1 MTPSLQVPLRVERVL
16 ETALY
21 VNDVN
26 RAVEFY
32 QRVLGFGLLTKSG
45 ELERLAAMDVGGKH
59 VLLLFK
65 SGETWK
71 DVILPGGRIPG
82 FDGKGSGH
90 TAFPIAA
97 SEWEAWEKQLAAC
110 GVAIESTVEWERG
123 GRSLYFRDPD
133 GNLLELATPGVWP
146 TY

>member
-1 MTPSLQVPLRVERVL
+1 MLRIERVL

-21 VNDVN
+21 VEDMK

-32 QRVLGFGLLTKSG
+32 QRVFGFGVLTQSG
-45 ELERLAAMDVGGKH
+45 ERLTALDVGGKH

-65 SGETWK
+65 SGETGK
-71 DVILPGGRIPG
+71 DVNIPGGRIPG
-82 FDGKGSGH
+82 FDGKGNGH

-97 SEWEAWEKQLAAC
+97 SELEAWEMQLAAL
-110 GVAIESTVEWERG
+110 GIAIESTVEWERG
-123 GRSLYFRDPD
+123 GRSIYFRDPD
-133 GNLLELATPGVWP
+133 GNLLELATPGIWA

>member
-1 MTPSLQVPLRVERVL
+1 MLPIERVL

-21 VNDVN
+21 VEDMK
-26 RAVEFY
+26 RAVAFY
-32 QRVLGFGLLTKSG
+32 QRVFGFGVLLQS
-45 ELERLAAMDVGGKH
+45 EERLTALDVGGKH

-71 DVILPGGRIPG
+71 DVHMPGGRIPG
-82 FDGKGSGH
+82 FDGKGNGH

-97 SEWEAWEKQLAAC
+97 SELEAWEKQFAALEIT
-110 GVAIESTVEWERG
+110 IESTVEWERG
-123 GRSLYFRDPD
+123 GRSIYFRDPD
-133 GNLLELATPGVWP
+133 GNLLELATPGIWA

>member
-1 MTPSLQVPLRVERVL
+1 MENSKPVLRIDRVL

-21 VNDVN
+21 VEDID
-26 RAVEFY
+26 RSVEFY
-32 QRVLGFGLLTKSG
+32 HRVLGLSVLFRSG
-45 ELERLAAMDVGGKH
+45 EPDRLAAMDVGSKH

-65 SGETWK
+65 AGETHK

-82 FDGKGSGH
+82 FEGKGNGH

-97 SEWEAWEKQLAAC
+97 SELEPWKKQLAAN
-110 GVAIESTVEWERG
+110 GVAIESTVEWELG
-123 GRSLYFRDPD
+123 GISIYFRDPD

>member
-1 MTPSLQVPLRVERVL
+1 MHIDRVL

-21 VNDVN
+21 VEDVD

-32 QRVLGFGLLTKSG
+32 QRVLGFGVLQKSG
-45 ELERLAAMDVGGKH
+45 EPERLAAMDVGGKH

-65 SGETWK
+65 SGETHK
-71 DVILPGGRIPG
+71 DVILPGGKIPG
-82 FDGKGSGH
+82 FDGKGNGH

-97 SEWEAWEKQLAAC
+97 SELEAWEKQLAAH
-110 GVAIESTVEWERG
+110 GIAIESAVKWERG
-123 GRSLYFRDPD
+123 GKSIYFRDPD